1 MKRVLSFI
9 LTVVI
14 LFSLS
19 IVCMVNT
26 SAMTVDPENKYKYD
40 EFVIPQIFKEHH
52 LLNPNLHVTY
62 KEVYEYFSG
71 NSTADEYCNSI
82 YVLIWVSSAAFEPA
96 DMCTADLC
104 GDYILYD
111 TSINYP
117 FTYHYGIYVPDTD
130 EVYDLISAYEKG
142 IEGIEKVFTEA
153 GVGSLIG
160 DMDED
165 GKLTVKDATFIQKII
180 AGIEGFTEP
189 TIYAAEFDESLPI
202 SISDFNRDRVRNIK
216 DATAIQK
223 HIAGLEY

>member
-1 MKRVLSFI
+1 MKKILSFT
-9 LTVVI
+9 LAVVLLI
-14 LFSLS
+14 SG
-19 IVCMVNT
+19 IVSV
-26 SAMTVDPENKYKYD
+26 AGMTASELDPNSKYKYIGVVLPLI
-40 EFVIPQIFKEHH
+40 EEKMPSEGEIHYYHER
-52 LLNPNLHVTY
+52 
-62 KEVYEYFSG
+62 YE
-71 NSTADEYCNSI
+71 CNSEEKVSSYDEATPD
-82 YVLIWVSSAAFEPA
+82 YVLINISTNMGVSMSVA
-96 DMCTADLC
+96 DVY
-104 GDYILYD
+104 GDYIMYSSGG
-111 TSINYP
+111 SIPYE
-117 FTYHYGIYVPDTD
+117 YGLC
-130 EVYDLISAYEKG
+130 VYIPETQELLGLNAAYEKG

-160 DMDED
+160 DMDDD